1 MIKIITFVLIIIL
14 ILILILPNKK
24 TNNNKSATSG
34 CGCKTNIESYANT
47 NTHNTSTE
55 GPPDPIQY
63 IIADST
69 QIDWFSVKYT
79 GKNYGWEFSALPTNV
94 SSSAKYKPKSSF
106 DTVDHLYG
114 ALSMKK
120 YDSNNK
126 LIYDAKKNSVL
137 EDPTNNIVTQIMKN
151 IQDGKIQ
158 QYTNQDVTKPP
169 NTQSNI
175 KLYDSQS
182 KTYLYA
188 DTTNS
193 DIIKL
198 MNVLELFKTEV
209 YKNYITQVVS

>member
-1 MIKIITFVLIIIL
+1 MKIITFVLIIIL

-24 TNNNKSATSG
+24 SNNEKSAKSG

-47 NTHNTSTE
+47 NRYNISAE

-69 QIDWFSVKYT
+69 QIDWFSVKHT
-79 GKNYGWEFSALPTNV
+79 GKNYGWEFSALPTNAT
-94 SSSAKYKPKSSF
+94 SSAKYKPKSSL

-126 LIYDAKKNSVL
+126 LMYDAKGNSVL
-137 EDPTNNIVTQIMKN
+137 EDPTNNIITKIMKN

-158 QYTNQDVTKPP
+158 QYTKQDVTKPT

-193 DIIKL
+193 DINKL
-198 MNVLELFKTEV
+198 MIALELFKIEV